1 MFQFFLQKIWYR
13 ENFYKYLFMPL
24 SWAFHVC
31 LILRRKAYQIGLFKI
46 YKAKCPVVVIGNIT
60 VGGTGKTP
68 ITIWLANYFIL
79 KGYKPLI
86 LSRGYGGKIG
96 DHPIEVSR
104 NTDVS
109 MVGDEPLLMAS
120 KLKCPI
126 IVHPSRIQSL
136 IYIDDRKFDLILCDD
151 GLQHYQLD
159 RDFEIA
165 VIDGDRKF
173 GNKCLLP
180 AGPLREPI
188 SRLSEVD
195 ISLIN
200 NSNQESIKGNSFNL
214 VGKKVINV
222 RTNEVRLIEDFEGH
236 EVHAVA
242 GIGNPD
248 RFFNFLEKRKIIV
261 KRHPFEDHYNY
272 DSLELEFN
280 DGLDILMTEKDMVKC
295 KNFNN
300 KKIWYV
306 PVEVE
311 FVKSDMK
318 WLSDIEELV
327 RKA

>member
-1 MFQFFLQKIWYR
+1 MDF
-13 ENFYKYLFMPL
+13 
-24 SWAFHVC
+24 
-31 LILRRKAYQIGLFKI
+31 
-46 YKAKCPVVVIGNIT
+46 
-60 VGGTGKTP
+60 
-68 ITIWLANYFIL
+68 
-79 KGYKPLI
+79 
-86 LSRGYGGKIG
+86 
-96 DHPIEVSR
+96 
-104 NTDVS
+104 
-109 MVGDEPLLMAS
+109 
-120 KLKCPI
+120 
-126 IVHPSRIQSL
+126 
-136 IYIDDRKFDLILCDD
+136 
-151 GLQHYQLD
+151 LQHYQLD

-165 VIDGDRKF
+165 VVDGEREF

-188 SRLSEVD
+188 SRLLEVD

-200 NSNQESIKGNSFNL
+200 NSNQESTKGNSFNL
-214 VGKKVINV
+214 VGKKAINV
-222 RTNEVRLIEDFEGH
+222 HTDEVRLIEDFEGH
-236 EVHAVA
+236 EVHGVA

-248 RFFNFLEKRKIIV
+248 RFFNFLENRKIIV

-272 DSLELEFN
+272 DSLELEFD

-295 KNFNN
+295 KDFNN

>member
-1 MFQFFLQKIWYR
+1 
-13 ENFYKYLFMPL
+13 MPL
-24 SWAFHVC
+24 SWVFHVC
-31 LILRRKAYQIGLFKI
+31 LILRKKAYQTGLFKI
-46 YKAKCPVVVIGNIT
+46 YKAKYPVVVIGNIT

-68 ITIWLANYFIL
+68 ITIWLANYFIS

-86 LSRGYGGKIG
+86 LSRGYGSKIG

-126 IVHPSRIQSL
+126 IVHPSRTQSL
-136 IYIDDRKFDLILCDD
+136 IYLDDRRFDLILCDD

-165 VIDGDRKF
+165 VVDGDREF

-195 ISLIN
+195 VSLIN
-200 NSNQESIKGNSFNL
+200 NSNQESTRGNSFNL
-214 VGKKVINV
+214 VGKKVINLH
-222 RTNEVRLIEDFEGH
+222 TNEVRSIQDFEGH
-236 EVHAVA
+236 EVHGVA

-248 RFFNFLEKRKIIV
+248 RFFNFLEKRKIKV

-272 DSLELEFN
+272 DSSELEFE

-295 KNFNN
+295 RGFIN

-311 FVKSDMK
+311 FFDSDMK
-318 WLSDIEELV
+318 WLSDIEELT

>member
-1 MFQFFLQKIWYR
+1 
-13 ENFYKYLFMPL
+13 MPL

-31 LILRRKAYQIGLFKI
+31 LILRRQAYQIGLFKI

-68 ITIWLANYFIL
+68 ITIWLANYFIS

-200 NSNQESIKGNSFNL
+200 NSNQESTKGNSFNL

-222 RTNEVRLIEDFEGH
+222 HTNEVRLIEDFEEH
-236 EVHAVA
+236 EVHGVA

-248 RFFNFLEKRKIIV
+248 RFFNFLEKRKIKV

-272 DSLELEFN
+272 NPLELEFG
-280 DGLDILMTEKDMVKC
+280 DELDILMTEKDMVKC
-295 KNFNN
+295 RDFNN

-311 FVKSDMK
+311 FVESDMK
-318 WLSDIEELV
+318 WLSDIEELA

>member
-1 MFQFFLQKIWYR
+1 
-13 ENFYKYLFMPL
+13 MPL

-31 LILRRKAYQIGLFKI
+31 LILRKKAYQIGLFKI

-68 ITIWLANYFIL
+68 ITIWLANYFIS

-200 NSNQESIKGNSFNL
+200 NSNQESIKANSFNL

-222 RTNEVRLIEDFEGH
+222 STNEVRLIEDFEGH

-272 DSLELEFN
+272 DSSELAFD

-295 KNFNN
+295 KDFNN

-318 WLSDIEELV
+318 WLSDIEELA
-327 RKA
+327 RKD